1 MTSTDFWWL
10 SPEEVEQYRYI
21 DLFHQEPYSDEPNT
35 DRAPLSCPML
45 QSDKRHPLKSV
56 SQWKVEFRNMN
67 VLDVGCHIGYY
78 ATLISSFANKVVGI
92 DIDKEVIKKAHKFKN
107 ITGATNAEFNVM
119 SAFEV
124 DIDFMK
130 KNDLNAVFI
139 HKTVGDSES
148 NLHWP
153 TEDFHNVFSLF
164 EKHCDII
171 ICNNIIRVKEFFKDK
186 PFSIKESRSFRK
198 NYLYTIKR
206 NNSI

>member
-1 MTSTDFWWL
+1 MKKTKKYSQLNLKKYLNKLKKETGRFNL
-10 SPEEVEQYRYI
+10 SLRYYRDTNNVKEHNQI
-21 DLFHQEPYSDEPNT
+21 
-35 DRAPLSCPML
+35 
-45 QSDKRHPLKSV
+45 LKV
-56 SQWKVEFRNMN
+56 FKQFRNMN